1 METKEDQADLFREF
15 FDDGEFSMDKVRELS
30 ELMMRYNSAIRE
42 VRTKFEVLNDELS
55 LKTSRNP
62 IESIQSRV
70 KKALSIAQKLRRLG
84 KSVTV
89 ENISKELNDVAGV
102 RVVCSFID
110 DIYRVADMLAKQDD
124 ITVVAVKD
132 YIRKPKLNGYRSYHM
147 IVEVPV
153 FFSESKQIM
162 RVEIQLRTV
171 AMDFWAS
178 LEHQMKYKK
187 ESADRP
193 EIAAELKSCAEVI
206 AATDAR
212 MMAVRK
218 RIENLEKQTEKEK
231 N

>member
-1 METKEDQADLFREF
+1 
-15 FDDGEFSMDKVRELS
+15 MDKVRELS